1 MKVKIKDIE
10 IECTVDE
17 YEELVVRGLLGDEP
31 KTIINTDTLTIQ
43 DDKSDNSQLDDW
55 MKLLKKYE
63 PKKKDP
69 WSDMVV
75 TAYGCEMPYPQISI
89 PDSKL
94 TAEIPVGPLTA
105 TTTTTKVTTD
115 DNKAHV

>member
-1 MKVKIKDIE
+1 MKVKIKNIE

-43 DDKSDNSQLDDW
+43 GDKSDNSQLDDW

-63 PKKKDP
+63 PKKRDP
-69 WSDMVV
+69 WKDMVV
-75 TAYGCEMPYPQISI
+75 TAYGCEMPYQQISI

-105 TTTTTKVTTD
+105 TTTTQVTTD